1 MLKLRL
7 NSLDM
12 QLERNGPLLW
22 AQLLEIVGHCW
33 SPCVAGGAIRDFFL
47 RVPAKDIDIFVPGLE
62 IEDFTSIIDSLPG
75 HLCHGRII
83 WPNEDNPDDPEF
95 VSDRTQID
103 EGYREAEDLIGVWE
117 GEIVGLPVNIICR
130 KSLQQGP
137 KALVDTFDFH
147 VVKGWMESDGAVRQ
161 RPNMSKDLQ
170 NKTATLAHA
179 RSYEQSLRRFASFNA
194 RNPGKLALNDRFGRS
209 SR

>member
-22 AQLLEIVGHCW
+22 EQLLEIVGHHW

-47 RVPAKDIDIFVPGLE
+47 RVPCKDVDIFVPGLE
-62 IEDFTSIIDSLPG
+62 IEDFTSIIESLPEKF
-75 HLCHGRII
+75 CHGRVI
-83 WPNEDNPDDPEF
+83 WPSEEDPDNPEF
-95 VSDRTQID
+95 LSENAIHD

-130 KSLQQGP
+130 KSLNNGP
-137 KALVDTFDFH
+137 KALVSTFDFN

-161 RPNMSKDLQ
+161 SPAMAEDL
-170 NKTATLAHA
+170 KHKRATLAHA
-179 RSYEQSLRRFASFNA
+179 RSYDQSLRRFASFNA
-194 RNPGKLALNDRFGRS
+194 RNPGKLALVDNYARR
-209 SR
+209 RR